1 MPRSVGVPFWMSYTR
16 RSQKSATTS
25 VSPAEAI
32 FGASTRGLV
41 GTGTGSGMDAD
52 RSTPTAPPELSAGQP

>member
-25 VSPAEAI
+25 VPPAEAI

-41 GTGTGSGMDAD
+41 GTGSGMDAD